1 MERIRR
7 VLCWLRCDVGLRAT
21 LRAIRGLPTERDL
34 PESDFPPTL
43 ENAVQYAAWWTL
55 MALELA
61 RDEPDAHPGIIG
73 HLKAARAQHDATE
86 RLLVA
91 SDTSDT

>member
-1 MERIRR
+1 MT
-7 VLCWLRCDVGLRAT
+7 G
-21 LRAIRGLPTERDL
+21 
-34 PESDFPPTL
+34 FPPTL
-43 ENAVQYAAWWTL
+43 DQAVGYAAWWTR
-55 MALELA
+55 MALDIA
-61 RDEPDAHPGIIG
+61 ADEPAAHPGVIG